1 MCSPFSPGALLSLKQ
16 LSSNTSRSL
25 NLVGGEGEW
34 GKTFNVPQAQ
44 KQNHH
49 PGCLEDWVKDQE
61 REIPLIGGGFV
72 LLLQETTE
80 ISLDELS
87 SQITILDRNIT
98 KIQTSGHH

>member
-1 MCSPFSPGALLSLKQ
+1 M
-16 LSSNTSRSL
+16 
-25 NLVGGEGEW
+25 GGEGEW

-44 KQNHH
+44 KQDHH

-87 SQITILDRNIT
+87 SQITILERNIT